1 MHTAAV
7 FEIDDFNWTALYR
20 ADADVA
26 FLEAAVRWSFLA
38 YAAKLVVN
46 GAELVSETG
55 Q

>member
-7 FEIDDFNWTALYR
+7 FEIDDFDWTALYR

-38 YAAKLVVN
+38 HAAEFVVN
-46 GAELVSETG
+46 GAELGFGTG